1 MENSSGPQD
10 TPYVGSREMVPWM
23 YEMVQWIQDPK
34 KLVDYGIG
42 LFLLTGKLARIPFRE
57 FREFREFLN
66 FLNIL
71 RIDFRSIYERSQTRC
86 F

>member
-1 MENSSGPQD
+1 MENNEN
-10 TPYVGSREMVPWM
+10 TPYGGWYPTELLM
-23 YEMVQWIQDPK
+23 WIQNQDPK
-34 KLVDYGIG
+34 KLVDYGIA
-42 LFLLTGKLARIPFRE
+42 LALGKLARIPFRE
-57 FREFREFLN
+57 FKEFREFLN